1 MTRLLTVIP
10 VMLLAACSTAPSRPP
25 AEPIYVDTAEVTRVE
40 PLYRQVEVTRPVN
53 RCWTERVAHTR
64 PPRPNIGAT
73 LAGGMIGGV
82 IGSKLGRGRGN
93 APLMVAGA
101 LTGAAIGRRLSQPV
115 YTAPVTTWR
124 DVQRCTTVNRLEQR
138 QQVVGY
144 RVDYRY
150 EGQIFTAQ
158 TRRHPGRYIRVR
170 VDVDPVNG
178 G

>member
-1 MTRLLTVIP
+1 MA
-10 VMLLAACSTAPSRPP
+10 LLAACSSAPSRPP
-25 AEPIYVDTAEVTRVE
+25 ADPGYTDTAQVTRVE
-40 PLYRQVEVTRPVN
+40 PLYRQIEVARPVKQ
-53 RCWTERVAHTR
+53 CWTERVAHTHPSR
-64 PPRPNIGAT
+64 PDVGAT
-73 LAGGMIGGV
+73 LAGGVIGGV

-93 APLMVAGA
+93 VPLAVAGA
-101 LTGAAIGRRLSQPV
+101 LTGAAIGQRLSQPA
-115 YTAPVTTWR
+115 YPAPVTTWR

-150 EGQIFTAQ
+150 EGQTFT
-158 TRRHPGRYIRVR
+158 TRTRHHPGRYIRVR